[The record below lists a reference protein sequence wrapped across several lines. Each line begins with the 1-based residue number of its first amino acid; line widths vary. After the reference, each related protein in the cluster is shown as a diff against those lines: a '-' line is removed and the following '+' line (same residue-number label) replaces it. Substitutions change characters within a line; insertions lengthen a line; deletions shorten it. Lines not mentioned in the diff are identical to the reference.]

1 MGKFTKIAAYERD
14 FKDRGLEN
22 VKLTVQNANFS
33 LRAGAVSVL
42 ISRTGVSES
51 RAPAFRNAGT
61 VRPPVRLRRR

>member
-42 ISRTGVSES
+42 ISRTGAWGMM
-51 RAPAFRNAGT
+51 APASHTAGT
-61 VRPPVRLRRR
+61 VLP